1 MLSAVHHTVTL
12 WKGVC
17 SLETDRHSYK
27 DNSYQFLILEA
38 AFLNGNVG
46 NQQSIA
52 SNWFTNSYGRRL
64 GYGGLWL
71 WLYHMEVEVSCCQL
85 YSIYIYILPIIIIY
99 ILVELIQSIQHF
111 VAKYPFLWV
120 IELLLGLPYSFAHS
134 CARHLR
140 MLVCCMSTWIHI
152 QSDQTASTYSTTES
166 IIPVGKQMVQ
176 QILLL
181 FSFSKVG

>member
-17 SLETDRHSYK
+17 SFQTDRHSYN

-52 SNWFTNSYGRRL
+52 SNWFTNSYVRRL

-85 YSIYIYILPIIIIY
+85 YSKYIYIYTSNNNHRYTRWID
-99 ILVELIQSIQHF
+99 S
-111 VAKYPFLWV
+111 KY
-120 IELLLGLPYSFAHS
+120 
-134 CARHLR
+134 
-140 MLVCCMSTWIHI
+140 
-152 QSDQTASTYSTTES
+152 TTFCGK
-166 IIPVGKQMVQ
+166 IPVSVDHWIVIGFTSFLRAFLRPSFENAG
-176 QILLL
+176 LLYVYMNQYTIR
-181 FSFSKVG
+181 SNSKYLQHYRKHHPSW